1 MRCSDI
7 VMSAMSYH
15 PSHSKGRVARGYW
28 DFVAGWQ
35 SEKGDLHHLGGQ
47 WYTLELASRFR
58 FRSVRRILK
67 QGLPLAARRQR
78 QDGGFQADYPAGSAC
93 EVVLAYSRHGML
105 KELCGTLPHDPV
117 PLIASSRRA
126 LAVKTRREAL
136 GASRR
141 DLATLADELVAGIV
155 GRQRSDAS
163 WDGLVLATVGAVHDL
178 LDCGLSPQE
187 KRVRKACQ
195 WLCAQQ
201 KPLDRTVFPR
211 APRTRLDGMLYADQ
225 VSEEVAWE
233 KARHPEY
240 RWRPS
245 GKECLDIL
253 PTYQTAAALS
263 ALCRCGLVDAPEVRR
278 GFEYLMHIRG
288 PGGRNY
294 THFWCNCAVNRWL
307 RAKLRPLPNGDA

>member
-67 QGLPLAARRQR
+67 KGLPLAARRQR

-93 EVVLAYSRHGML
+93 EVVLAYSRHAML
-105 KELCGTLPHDPV
+105 KELCRTLPHDAV

-155 GRQRSDAS
+155 GRQRSDGS
-163 WDGLVLATVGAVHDL
+163 WDGLVVATVGAVHDL

-195 WLCAQQ
+195 WLCGSRSAWTGRFSPGPLALGWTGCSMLTKSRRRSRGRRPDTPNTAGAQAARSAWTSCQ
-201 KPLDRTVFPR
+201 H
-211 APRTRLDGMLYADQ
+211 TRRRLLCLPCADAASWTLPK
-225 VSEEVAWE
+225 SEED
-233 KARHPEY
+233 
-240 RWRPS
+240 
-245 GKECLDIL
+245 LD
-253 PTYQTAAALS
+253 T
-263 ALCRCGLVDAPEVRR
+263 
-278 GFEYLMHIRG
+278 
-288 PGGRNY
+288 
-294 THFWCNCAVNRWL
+294 
-307 RAKLRPLPNGDA
+307 